1 MEDLLCEVREV
12 YECCVMKDGWFANFV
27 GQSGGLDD

>member
-1 MEDLLCEVREV
+1 MEDLLCEVSEV
-12 YECCVMKDGWFANFV
+12 YECCERKDGWFANFV